1 MFEKALK
8 EFIKDCVREVLNES
22 VDSLGK
28 AGEAIE
34 QKAEAP
40 APKKPGRPAKTE
52 PAPAPAPASTEVTLD
67 DLRKKCAAVAEKLG
81 APDRVTKLLAS
92 YGGKIA
98 GIPAEKRAEVME
110 LLTAL
115 GETSTDEW

>member
-1 MFEKALK
+1 VA
-8 EFIKDCVREVLNES
+8 
-22 VDSLGK
+22 
-28 AGEAIE
+28 A
-34 QKAEAP
+34 
-40 APKKPGRPAKTE
+40 
-52 PAPAPAPASTEVTLD
+52 TEVTLD

-98 GIPAEKRAEVME
+98 GIPAEKRAEVMD
-110 LLTAL
+110 LLAAL